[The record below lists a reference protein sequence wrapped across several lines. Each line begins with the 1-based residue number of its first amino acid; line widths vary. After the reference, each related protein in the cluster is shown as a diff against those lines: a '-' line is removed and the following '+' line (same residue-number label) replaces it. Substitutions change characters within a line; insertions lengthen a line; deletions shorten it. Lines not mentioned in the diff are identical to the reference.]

1 MIQFVQCTFSEIEN
15 EVCRYYEEKDILVD
29 SFWEDHVCESTYYH
43 IKKGEENIGYCG
55 IYHKS
60 LMTLF
65 YVDEVHSYLAQE
77 IFMKARR
84 LEEIFE
90 AFVPTGDELLLSLAL
105 DNFSTLG
112 KQAYFTRYKKAKIAK
127 DETLQ
132 LELATLEKQEL
143 VERYSEG
150 FFDDISREIGLEKLY
165 IAKKEDEI
173 VGFGI
178 IEKGRIRRD
187 LASIGM
193 FVRPQYRQRGV
204 GKNILIGLKE
214 IVELEGRFAI
224 SGCWYY
230 NHNSLKTQLSLGN
243 DCATRLLRIKF

>member
-1 MIQFVQCTFSEIEN
+1 MIKFVQCAFSEIEN
-15 EVCRYYEEKDILVD
+15 EVYRYYEEKDILVD
-29 SFWEDHVCESTYYH
+29 SFWENHIFESNYYH

-55 IYHKS
+55 IHHKC

-65 YVDEVHSYLAQE
+65 HINEAHSYLAQE
-77 IFMKARR
+77 IFIKARH

-105 DNFSTLG
+105 DNFSTLE
-112 KQAYFTRYKKAKIAK
+112 KQAYFTRYKKEKISK
-127 DETLQ
+127 DESLQ
-132 LELATLEKQEL
+132 LELATLENQEI
-143 VERYSEG
+143 VERYSDG
-150 FFDDISREIGLEKLY
+150 FFDNISREIGLERLY
-165 IAKKEDEI
+165 IAKKEGEI

-193 FVRPQYRQRGV
+193 FVRPEFRQKGI

-214 IVELEGRFAI
+214 LVALEGRFAI

-243 DCATRLLRIKF
+243 ECAARLLKIKF